1 MSIRPN
7 EFVPCPKG
15 WGTAIV
21 EGMVREDSIIPS
33 MPHFLKEDRHRV
45 EGRRSHLWPLSNFMF
60 TENFEPPRTHD
71 APCSGLRGRY
81 ELTFPLEVAHRLPLP
96 AEALA
101 A

>member
-45 EGRRSHLWPLSNFMF
+45 EGRRSHWGPLAKSP
-60 TENFEPPRTHD
+60 TPLLRPVKGLAAPWSGPLLD
-71 APCSGLRGRY
+71 ATSFPCKQSGLEMCRI
-81 ELTFPLEVAHRLPLP
+81 L
-96 AEALA
+96 
-101 A
+101 